1 MSTFVQRMI
10 GAAKLEAN
18 TYEEVE
24 HDKSALTQAIQVV
37 VLSAIA
43 QGIGVA
49 GLTNFNNMTYQTIS
63 ALISWFLWAGITY
76 ILGTRLMSEPQTEAD
91 MGQMLRTIGFS
102 ASPGILSVFGIV
114 PFFGGFVL
122 TVIPI
127 WQLAAMVIAVRQAL
141 DYTTTWRAVV
151 VCGLGFIVQMLGV
164 LYLISLFSQS

>member
-1 MSTFVQRMI
+1 MSTFVQRII

-24 HDKSALTQAIQVV
+24 HDKSALTQAIQVG

-43 QGIGVA
+43 TGIGQA
-49 GLTNFNNMTYQTIS
+49 GFSSFSNMTLRIIF
-63 ALISWFLWAGITY
+63 ALIAWFIWAGITY
-76 ILGTRLMSEPQTEAD
+76 ILGTRLMNEPQTEAD

-102 ASPGILSVFGIV
+102 ASPGILNVFGII
-114 PFFGGFVL
+114 PFLGGFVL
-122 TVIPI
+122 NVIPI

-151 VCGLGFIVQMLGV
+151 VCGLGFVAQVVGIMI
-164 LYLISLFSQS
+164 LISRFPLS